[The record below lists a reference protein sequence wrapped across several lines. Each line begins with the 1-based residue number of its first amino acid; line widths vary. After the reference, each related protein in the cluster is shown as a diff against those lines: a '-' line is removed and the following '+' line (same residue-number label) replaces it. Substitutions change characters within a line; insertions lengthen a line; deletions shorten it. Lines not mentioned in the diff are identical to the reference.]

1 MKQSK
6 TSDKGRTDNLALTP
20 EAREQQLIAKAE
32 RLAEKKLDDGTASS
46 QLIIHYLER
55 DTAKKKLELK
65 ILEGQE
71 KLITAKTEA
80 LQSAAKIEALYE
92 EAMTMFRKYNG
103 TEDGND

>member
-1 MKQSK
+1 MSI
-6 TSDKGRTDNLALTP
+6 
-20 EAREQQLIAKAE
+20 EAREQQMIAKAE

-71 KLITAKTEA
+71 KLIRAKTEA
-80 LQSAAKIEALYE
+80 LQSAAQIKTLYD
-92 EAMTMFRKYNG
+92 EAMTMFRKYSG
-103 TEDGND
+103 TDDTDEENV